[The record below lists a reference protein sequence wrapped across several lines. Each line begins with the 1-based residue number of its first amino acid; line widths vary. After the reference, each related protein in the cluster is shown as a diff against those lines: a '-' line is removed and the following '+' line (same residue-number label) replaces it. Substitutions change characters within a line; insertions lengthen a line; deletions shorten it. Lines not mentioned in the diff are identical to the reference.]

1 MEIESQTRVAI
12 RDAVNLKSRKPF
24 CWGGLKGYEQFEAID
39 QALQSDRKDEPET
52 EYLLYVRTRV
62 ERVV

>member
-1 MEIESQTRVAI
+1 MKIESQVRVAI

-39 QALQSDRKDEPET
+39 QVLQSVSTDEPET
-52 EYLLYVRTRV
+52 DYLVQRQL
-62 ERVV
+62 